1 MQNLICKF
9 NKLEAIKRC
18 GFETIFIMFLFFL
31 FTTCLMIA
39 LAATMSKYIVVMLL
53 IPLLAIFVNVA
64 MLVFITSRVKAMM
77 YYSEYF
83 KNVEVYDDYLE
94 LDGCK
99 YSWRSVVEIENVD
112 ASAKWQREKIEIESK
127 RSVNVLFGGILKIK
141 DYVLLDK
148 WDRFW
153 LKYFVIKLKM
163 KNGNYDKIF
172 LPNKFEMKSY
182 FCGGVIFDTSL
193 VKNLKEIHFKYVA
206 VTDERE
212 KR

>member
-1 MQNLICKF
+1 MRNLICKF

-18 GFETIFIMFLFFL
+18 GFEAIFIMFLFFL
-31 FTTCLMIA
+31 FTTCLMIT
-39 LAATMSKYIVVMLL
+39 LAATMSEYIAVMLL
-53 IPLLAIFVNVA
+53 MPLLVIFATLAILIFV
-64 MLVFITSRVKAMM
+64 IERVKAMM

-83 KNVEVYDDYLE
+83 KDVEVYDDCLE
-94 LDGCK
+94 SNGYK

-112 ASAKWQREKIEIESK
+112 ASAKWERKKIEIESK
-127 RSVNVLFGGILKIK
+127 SSVNILFRGVLKIK

-148 WDRFW
+148 WDHFW

-172 LPNKFEMKSY
+172 LPNKFEMKSNL
-182 FCGGVIFDTSL
+182 CGGVIFDTSL
-193 VKNLKEIHFKYVA
+193 VKNLKKLHSKHMA

-212 KR
+212 KK